1 MRIFLIGKKTKC
13 ILLSIIIVFCLSFTG
28 CGTNMAVNDQL
39 ESVENQVKYA
49 DDRVLFVAQDRCDI
63 EDDRL
68 TLYAYNY
75 KGELL
80 ESSGYIRYYAENGL
94 APALDKNTNKVGF
107 VDKEGVFQIPP
118 KYDDAAPFSKSGIA
132 LVALE
137 TKIEGNYD
145 VKKCGYVKT
154 DGKELVPCIYDS
166 ATSFF
171 DCGYAIA
178 ATDKSVTDED
188 GYSHSTLWK
197 QYIIDEKGNEV
208 IEVDTIAEKLYIA
221 AVYKDYFVCEDE
233 EKIILLDYS
242 KNIIFEME
250 APGEKGT
257 EYIDYSLG
265 KKHIIKSTYDMSK
278 GQLIKTEYF
287 DGKKLVEDKKD
298 YVKTSKQVATT
309 QSGKGYGITV
319 DNKTVI
325 PFEYDAI
332 IEYGEYFVAIKY
344 TGENPIFD
352 QCFDIYDKNYNKTA
366 ENMEY
371 AFDHRKEIY
380 GEECQLPNG
389 YFPIMIKN
397 GEYNDNFN
405 GMVSYRCVNGIIDYT
420 GKIIV
425 EPVFDSKIILYT
437 YEGTGVFALR

>member
-28 CGTNMAVNDQL
+28 CGTNISVNDEL
-39 ESVENQVKYA
+39 DNVENQVKYA
-49 DDRVLFVAQDRCDI
+49 DDQVLFAAQDRCDI

-80 ESSGYIRYYAENGL
+80 ESSGYIGYYAENGL

-107 VDKEGVFQIPP
+107 VDKDGVFQISP

-132 LVALE
+132 LVSLE
-137 TKIEGNYD
+137 TETEDDYIS
-145 VKKCGYVKT
+145 KCGYIGS
-154 DGKELVPCIYDS
+154 DGKEIVPCIYDS

-208 IEVDTIAEKLYIA
+208 IEVDTIDEKLYIA
-221 AVYKDYFVCEDE
+221 AVYKDYFVCEYE

-298 YVKTSKQVATT
+298 YVITSKQVATT

-325 PFEYDAI
+325 PFEYDTI
-332 IEYGEYFVAIKY
+332 IEYGEYFVAVKY
-344 TGENPIFD
+344 TGESRFD
-352 QCFDIYDKNYNKTA
+352 QSFDIYDKSFNKTA
-366 ENMEY
+366 ENVEY
-371 AFDHRKEIY
+371 AFANRSAVY
-380 GEECQLPNG
+380 GSNCQLPNG
-389 YFPIMIKN
+389 YFQIMIKN
-397 GEYNDNFN
+397 DDYNQ
-405 GMVSYRCVNGIIDYT
+405 VCGIIDYT

-425 EPVFDSKIILYT
+425 EPVYGRGINLYT
-437 YEGTGVFALR
+437 YEGTGVFDLR